1 MIVFLIGAFGNVK
14 YAWLK
19 KKTSEK
25 FAIKAMK
32 KVREIRQQLKDIMA
46 SLELK
51 ISLSC
56 IKDVLKQKQ
65 KSTKGFIFKYLEENK

>member
-14 YAWLK
+14 YAWLE

-32 KVREIRQQLKDIMA
+32 KVDI
-46 SLELK
+46 
-51 ISLSC
+51 I
-56 IKDVLKQKQ
+56 
-65 KSTKGFIFKYLEENK
+65 

>member
-32 KVREIRQQLKDIMA
+32 KVDI
-46 SLELK
+46 
-51 ISLSC
+51 I
-56 IKDVLKQKQ
+56 
-65 KSTKGFIFKYLEENK
+65 

>member
-1 MIVFLIGAFGNVK
+1 MEFNYLFCNSINFDHLISREKLKIVYIYKIKQKMIFLIIGAFGNVK

-32 KVREIRQQLKDIMA
+32 KVDI
-46 SLELK
+46 
-51 ISLSC
+51 I
-56 IKDVLKQKQ
+56 
-65 KSTKGFIFKYLEENK
+65 